1 MANPDP
7 IRDSD
12 VPREFA
18 NVTPDMS
25 AGIGQLR
32 IVVKTLEEHIREIK
46 DDMKEI
52 KRHRHSDFVLTI
64 TIFAAGFLLLAGML
78 IFGYFRLDDKVFTNT
93 KEVGDKVDAL
103 VVTTTKIDTK
113 LEDLLQRIP
122 PLQNQLPNGAR
133 K

>member
-64 TIFAAGFLLLAGML
+64 TISRWLSITGRNAHIWLF
-78 IFGYFRLDDKVFTNT
+78 
-93 KEVGDKVDAL
+93 
-103 VVTTTKIDTK
+103 
-113 LEDLLQRIP
+113 P
-122 PLQNQLPNGAR
+122 S
-133 K
+133 